1 MSKVRSG
8 CLAGTRVTWA
18 DAGARAFLSTAAMLA
33 AFAASPAIAAA
44 KPEHLALAAQ
54 AAKACEAMPDS
65 RATTQNL
72 KALGFKTLGA
82 DGFLKVYFDPSRKV
96 IAVITTDQFGR
107 DGCIVSA
114 SGMTPDQAQ
123 VLIQPWLAVSRARSL
138 GPSGTPE
145 FVAGWLGQFKG
156 GPIQLIVTRP
166 ESRDFFKGAAII
178 ARTPK

>member
-1 MSKVRSG
+1 MIPHTLTAPLRV
-8 CLAGTRVTWA
+8 LA
-18 DAGARAFLSTAAMLA
+18 TAALA
-33 AFAASPAIAAA
+33 ALGMSSGAIAAA

-65 RATTQNL
+65 RSTTRNL

-82 DGFLKVYFDPSRKV
+82 DGFVKVYFDPSRKV
-96 IAVITTDQFGR
+96 IAAITTDQFGR

-123 VLIQPWLAVSRARSL
+123 VLIQPWLALSHARSL
-138 GPSGTPE
+138 GPSGNPE

-166 ESRDFFKGAAII
+166 ESRDFFNGAAII
-178 ARTPK
+178 ARTSK